1 MKSPRVSRRKEI
13 LKIRAEINAKEIKD
27 SFKKSCQKKNNN
39 KVGAVF
45 FNNDNIIKNKER
57 L

>member
-1 MKSPRVSRRKEI
+1 MKAV
-13 LKIRAEINAKEIKD
+13 
-27 SFKKSCQKKNNN
+27 KKKKKN